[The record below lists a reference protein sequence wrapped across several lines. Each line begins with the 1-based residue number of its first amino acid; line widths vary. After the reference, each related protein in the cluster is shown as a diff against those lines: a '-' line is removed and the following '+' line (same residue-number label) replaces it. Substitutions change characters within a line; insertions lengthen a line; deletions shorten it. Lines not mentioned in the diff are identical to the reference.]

1 MAKDTNEI
9 QKIIL
14 DQKATASE
22 LSPLQVLTPDEQSL
36 FDLNNTSKMSIWRLW
51 VFVFAS
57 VMSIE
62 EQLWDAFK
70 IEIEKIIAA
79 SRVHTR
85 LWYRDKALNYL
96 HGLQLGETDVY
107 DTTGLSDDDIKN
119 RRIIA
124 NAAPVKMVI
133 NGYGVLRM
141 KVVRMVGNELAP
153 LTPEQLTAFSAY
165 MNLVSDA
172 GTTVIPSTGPAD
184 LLKLKMDVYYD
195 ALVLNPNGERLDGS
209 DTEPVQNAIRNYL
222 KSIKFNGSLILD
234 SLTTELKKVQGVEIP
249 VIKEAYSKFGTYSY
263 DDLNVQNVGLI
274 NAIRVAD
281 AGYMKLDEN
290 NLFINFIPYTE

>member
-172 GTTVIPSTGPAD
+172 GTTIIPSTGPAD

-195 ALVLNPNGERLDGS
+195 AWC
-209 DTEPVQNAIRNYL
+209 
-222 KSIKFNGSLILD
+222 
-234 SLTTELKKVQGVEIP
+234 
-249 VIKEAYSKFGTYSY
+249 
-263 DDLNVQNVGLI
+263 
-274 NAIRVAD
+274 
-281 AGYMKLDEN
+281 
-290 NLFINFIPYTE
+290 

>member
-153 LTPEQLTAFSAY
+153 LTPEQLTPF
-165 MNLVSDA
+165 
-172 GTTVIPSTGPAD
+172 P
-184 LLKLKMDVYYD
+184 
-195 ALVLNPNGERLDGS
+195 
-209 DTEPVQNAIRNYL
+209 
-222 KSIKFNGSLILD
+222 LI
-234 SLTTELKKVQGVEIP
+234 
-249 VIKEAYSKFGTYSY
+249 
-263 DDLNVQNVGLI
+263 
-274 NAIRVAD
+274 
-281 AGYMKLDEN
+281 
-290 NLFINFIPYTE
+290 